1 MNKKEVLKFIRKT
14 SKDKKIKKKELAAR
28 MGVSGPT
35 LAKMLDEDRKKTPR
49 VDFDYIVEAL
59 DLLGFELQIVVKK

>member
-1 MNKKEVLKFIRKT
+1 
-14 SKDKKIKKKELAAR
+14 
-28 MGVSGPT
+28 

>member
-1 MNKKEVLKFIRKT
+1 
-14 SKDKKIKKKELAAR
+14 